1 MATHDQLNPRS
12 AFNQQAFED
21 PYLSGPSDLEEFGF
35 EQQQHTPSA
44 SSADPPSRLSSVS
57 PADQKLSSDTSMHNY
72 EFDDA
77 PFDDARYI
85 DFNEP
90 GSTDPLF
97 LDDMLSVGDGH
108 VSAFPNAD
116 TYIQTKS
123 EYQEI
128 EDQKPTHLW
137 NHTLGGYQISAD
149 ATGQRQVQPSRL
161 AIPDSASSN
170 DNSQGHNRTRS
181 APSLSPI
188 VRISQVH
195 RGDSPTRDNDGWSSR
210 KNKRSSA
217 HLSPTGGSA
226 DDSDDQNEEISNG
239 ERGLSPSRAVD
250 GSWIPDVSTGQA
262 GVDPYSRNGD
272 FGPSP
277 KDLEEQRQFAEKEVD
292 IRIWSA
298 SVSVANSEAGDAS
311 SPWEPPRGRTRAVS
325 AVETRHDYFSL
336 MRPDDS
342 RIPGPGRLIHELDP
356 GSDFETSSN
365 KSHPDSHDGLP
376 TLNYTPEENQLAQ
389 QLNRSYP
396 WKDEPRYSFPLEIK
410 TQPETS
416 RSAMQLYEEMAKE
429 MDKAS
434 RVGTWGSRRLNDA
447 EVDSLLKSDSFFK
460 NLSLNTAAIRK
471 LLPKRSSNS
480 LKDKKRHFRQPSFE
494 PEPTDPPRKKES
506 GIAARLSRRP
516 SLNRPKSPTHI
527 MAAAIAGSM
536 AASIGSH
543 NSLSARSPV
552 SPGGGSLSPVVPW
565 NRLRSKS
572 EGSGPTPLIRP
583 LTIPNLEQR
592 QGVAQQ
598 KSSPLIE
605 SRASVG
611 LDVDEEDDDDSSDD
625 KGIFMDLAPSSQQI
639 VPTIEGFKRQISL
652 LDPRLEPALLQRFS
666 TEQLRRYKKLV
677 DEQTRHANSV
687 QSGRCDAGGRC
698 FASGGRATLLPPRA
712 NAKDPNA
719 TYCQF
724 QIPGHENSDDDDD
737 FDNENNQ
744 SLENSIIPAVFADGI
759 RMPPVKRLPAEFECS
774 LCFKVKKFQKPSDWT
789 KHIYEDIYPFTCTFP
804 DCVGEPK
811 SFKRKA
817 DWVRHET
824 ERHRHLEWWAC
835 NMPNCDHRCFRKNNF
850 VQHLVREHRKP
861 DPTAKKSRGSAASG
875 SANAA
880 AHDREIA
887 KLWNQVEECHH
898 ETQKKP
904 EEEPCRFCGNVCKDW
919 RKLMVHLAR
928 HMERIALP
936 VLRLAEEHA
945 SSTNRTTN
953 IYETTAAPAPL
964 ISVYSLAEPNL
975 TLNTNVMTGLGE
987 PNLSADNNISSPMQP
1002 LMMPCDPQHGSH
1014 MLSPTMSMDMS
1025 PSGTTYPPASASSYL
1040 QPHYTPVH
1048 RNSMSY
1054 PPAPNANVM
1063 AIRQPTTM
1071 STASSSNV
1079 GPTIYQQQQQQLH
1092 ISTIGLD
1099 AQEPLYQSPQDTC
1112 FNPDDYLPAST
1123 SAGVVGYTSAPMVNY
1138 TMTTSPETVPNGL
1151 MAGNNNAAYMS
1162 RAAAMTAAAAQ
1173 MQDNSHTYPP
1183 ATYHFQ

>member
-1 MATHDQLNPRS
+1 MATHDQLNPLS

-35 EQQQHTPSA
+35 EQQQHTPSV
-44 SSADPPSRLSSVS
+44 SSADPPSRLSSLS
-57 PADQKLSSDTSMHNY
+57 PADQKLSSDASMHNY
-72 EFDDA
+72 EYNDA
-77 PFDDARYI
+77 PFDDSRYI
-85 DFNEP
+85 DFNGP

-97 LDDMLSVGDGH
+97 LDDMLSVEDGQ
-108 VSAFPNAD
+108 VSAFPNVD

-123 EYQEI
+123 EYQEN
-128 EDQKPTHLW
+128 EDQKPTQVL
-137 NHTLGGYQISAD
+137 NHVSGGNQVSAD
-149 ATGQRQVQPSRL
+149 ATGQRQLQPSRL
-161 AIPDSASSN
+161 AIPDSAYSN

-188 VRISQVH
+188 VKISQVH
-195 RGDSPTRDNDGWSSR
+195 RGDSPTRENDGWNPL
-210 KNKRSSA
+210 KNKRSSV

-226 DDSDDQNEEISNG
+226 DDSDDQNEEISNSQ
-239 ERGLSPSRAVD
+239 RSLSPSRAED
-250 GSWIPDVSTGQA
+250 GSWIPDASTGQA
-262 GVDPYSRNGD
+262 GVDPYARND
-272 FGPSP
+272 EFGPSP
-277 KDLEEQRQFAEKEVD
+277 KDLEEQRQLAEKEVD

-298 SVSVANSEAGDAS
+298 SVSVANSEAGDDS
-311 SPWEPPRGRTRAVS
+311 SPWEAPRGRTRAVS
-325 AVETRHDYFSL
+325 AVETRQDYFSL

-356 GSDFETSSN
+356 GSDFETLSN
-365 KSHPDSHDGLP
+365 ISHADSHDGLP
-376 TLNYTPEENQLAQ
+376 ALDYTPEENQLAE
-389 QLNRSYP
+389 QLNRAYP
-396 WKDEPRYSFPLEIK
+396 WKDEPRYSFPLAIK

-434 RVGTWGSRRLNDA
+434 RVGTWGSSRRRLNDA

-480 LKDKKRHFRQPSFE
+480 LKDKRRYFRQPSFE
-494 PEPTDPPRKKES
+494 PEPTDPPQKKES

-552 SPGGGSLSPVVPW
+552 SPGGGSLSAVVPW
-565 NRLRSKS
+565 SRSRSKS
-572 EGSGPTPLIRP
+572 EGSGPTPLIRS
-583 LTIPNLEQR
+583 LAIPTLEQR
-592 QGVAQQ
+592 QGAQQ
-598 KSSPLIE
+598 KSSPLVE

-611 LDVDEEDDDDSSDD
+611 LDADEDDDDDSSDD
-625 KGIFMDLAPSSQQI
+625 KGIFMDLAPTLQQI
-639 VPTIEGFKRQISL
+639 VPTLEGFKRQISL
-652 LDPRLEPALLQRFS
+652 LDPRLEPALLQRFAI
-666 TEQLRRYKKLV
+666 EQLRRYKKLI
-677 DEQTRHANSV
+677 DEQSRHVALA
-687 QSGRCDAGGRC
+687 QSGHCDAGERC
-698 FASGGRATLLPPRA
+698 FASGGRAKLLPPRA
-712 NAKDPNA
+712 NAKDPGA

-724 QIPGHENSDDDDD
+724 QIPGHENSDDDDE
-737 FDNENNQ
+737 FDEENNQ

-835 NMPNCDHRCFRKNNF
+835 NMPNCDHKCFRKNNF

-861 DPTAKKSRGSAASG
+861 DPTAKKARGSAASG

-880 AHDREIA
+880 AHDTEIA
-887 KLWNQVEECHH
+887 KLWKQVEECHH

-936 VLRLAEEHA
+936 VLRLAEEHS
-945 SSTNRTTN
+945 SSTNRTAN
-953 IYETTAAPAPL
+953 IYEATPAPAPS
-964 ISVYSLAEPNL
+964 ISVYNSVEPNL
-975 TLNTNVMTGLGE
+975 SLNTNDMAGLGE
-987 PNLSADNNISSPMQP
+987 PTMSDGNISSPMQP
-1002 LMMPCDPQHGSH
+1002 MMMPYDPQQGSH
-1014 MLSPTMSMDMS
+1014 MLSPTRSMDMS

-1040 QPHYTPVH
+1040 QPHYTPAH

-1054 PPAPNANVM
+1054 PPAPNANGM
-1063 AIRQPTTM
+1063 ATRQPTTM
-1071 STASSSNV
+1071 PTASSSNI
-1079 GPTIYQQQQQQLH
+1079 GPVIYQQLH

-1123 SAGVVGYTSAPMVNY
+1123 SVGVAGYTSAPMVNY
-1138 TMTTSPETVPNGL
+1138 TMPTSSETVPNGL
-1151 MAGNNNAAYMS
+1151 DNVAYMQS
-1162 RAAAMTAAAAQ
+1162 AAAMTAAAAQ

>member
-1 MATHDQLNPRS
+1 MATHDQLNPLS

-35 EQQQHTPSA
+35 EQQQHTPSV
-44 SSADPPSRLSSVS
+44 SSADPPSRLSSLS
-57 PADQKLSSDTSMHNY
+57 PADQKLSSDASMHNY
-72 EFDDA
+72 EYNDA
-77 PFDDARYI
+77 PFDDSRYI
-85 DFNEP
+85 DFNGP

-97 LDDMLSVGDGH
+97 LDDMLSVEDGQ
-108 VSAFPNAD
+108 VSAFPNVD

-123 EYQEI
+123 EYQEN
-128 EDQKPTHLW
+128 EDQKPT
-137 NHTLGGYQISAD
+137 
-149 ATGQRQVQPSRL
+149 QRQLQPSRL
-161 AIPDSASSN
+161 AIPDSAYSN

-188 VRISQVH
+188 VKISQVH
-195 RGDSPTRDNDGWSSR
+195 RGDSPTRENDGWNPL
-210 KNKRSSA
+210 KNKRSSV

-226 DDSDDQNEEISNG
+226 DDSDDQNEEISNSQ
-239 ERGLSPSRAVD
+239 RSLSPSRAED
-250 GSWIPDVSTGQA
+250 GSWIPDASTGQA
-262 GVDPYSRNGD
+262 GVDPYARND
-272 FGPSP
+272 EFGPSP
-277 KDLEEQRQFAEKEVD
+277 KDLEEQRQLAEKEVD

-298 SVSVANSEAGDAS
+298 SVSVANSEAGDDS
-311 SPWEPPRGRTRAVS
+311 SPWEAPRGRTRAVS
-325 AVETRHDYFSL
+325 AVETRQDYFSL

-356 GSDFETSSN
+356 GSDFETLSN
-365 KSHPDSHDGLP
+365 ISHADSHDGLP
-376 TLNYTPEENQLAQ
+376 ALDYTPEENQLAE
-389 QLNRSYP
+389 QLNRAYP
-396 WKDEPRYSFPLEIK
+396 WKDEPRYSFPLAIK

-434 RVGTWGSRRLNDA
+434 RVGTWGSSRRRLNDA

-480 LKDKKRHFRQPSFE
+480 LKDKRRYFRQPSFE
-494 PEPTDPPRKKES
+494 PEPTDPPQKKES

-552 SPGGGSLSPVVPW
+552 SPGGGSLSAVVPW
-565 NRLRSKS
+565 SRSRSKS
-572 EGSGPTPLIRP
+572 EGSGPTPLIRS
-583 LTIPNLEQR
+583 LAIPTLEQR
-592 QGVAQQ
+592 QGAQQ
-598 KSSPLIE
+598 KSSPLVE

-611 LDVDEEDDDDSSDD
+611 LDADEDDDDDSSDD
-625 KGIFMDLAPSSQQI
+625 KGIFMDLAPTLQQI
-639 VPTIEGFKRQISL
+639 VPTLEGFKRQISL
-652 LDPRLEPALLQRFS
+652 LDPRLEPALLQRFAI
-666 TEQLRRYKKLV
+666 EQLRRYKKLI
-677 DEQTRHANSV
+677 DEQSRHVALA
-687 QSGRCDAGGRC
+687 QSGHCDAGERC
-698 FASGGRATLLPPRA
+698 FASGGRAKLLPPRA
-712 NAKDPNA
+712 NAKDPGA

-724 QIPGHENSDDDDD
+724 QIPGHENSDDDDE
-737 FDNENNQ
+737 FDEENNQ

-835 NMPNCDHRCFRKNNF
+835 NMPNCDHKCFRKNNF

-861 DPTAKKSRGSAASG
+861 DPTAKKARGSAASG

-880 AHDREIA
+880 AHDTEIA
-887 KLWNQVEECHH
+887 KLWKQVEECHH

-936 VLRLAEEHA
+936 VLRLAEEHS
-945 SSTNRTTN
+945 SSTNRTAN
-953 IYETTAAPAPL
+953 IYEATPAPAPS
-964 ISVYSLAEPNL
+964 ISVYNSVEPNL
-975 TLNTNVMTGLGE
+975 SLNTNDMAGLGE
-987 PNLSADNNISSPMQP
+987 PTMSDGNISSPMQP
-1002 LMMPCDPQHGSH
+1002 MMMPYDPQQGSH
-1014 MLSPTMSMDMS
+1014 MLSPTRSMDMS

-1040 QPHYTPVH
+1040 QPHYTPAH

-1054 PPAPNANVM
+1054 PPAPNANGM
-1063 AIRQPTTM
+1063 ATRQPTTM
-1071 STASSSNV
+1071 PTASSSNI
-1079 GPTIYQQQQQQLH
+1079 GPVIYQQLH

-1123 SAGVVGYTSAPMVNY
+1123 SVGVAGYTSAPMVNY
-1138 TMTTSPETVPNGL
+1138 TMPTSSETVPNGL
-1151 MAGNNNAAYMS
+1151 DNVAYMQS
-1162 RAAAMTAAAAQ
+1162 AAAMTAAAAQ

>member
-1 MATHDQLNPRS
+1 MATHDQLNPLS

-35 EQQQHTPSA
+35 EQQQHTPSV
-44 SSADPPSRLSSVS
+44 SSADPPSRLSSLS
-57 PADQKLSSDTSMHNY
+57 PADQKLSSDASMHNY
-72 EFDDA
+72 EYNDA
-77 PFDDARYI
+77 PFDDSRYI
-85 DFNEP
+85 DFNGP

-97 LDDMLSVGDGH
+97 LDDMLSVEDGQ
-108 VSAFPNAD
+108 VSAFPNVD

-123 EYQEI
+123 EYQEN
-128 EDQKPTHLW
+128 EDQKPT
-137 NHTLGGYQISAD
+137 
-149 ATGQRQVQPSRL
+149 QRQLQPSRL
-161 AIPDSASSN
+161 AIPDSAYSN

-188 VRISQVH
+188 VKISQVH
-195 RGDSPTRDNDGWSSR
+195 RGDSPTRENDGWNPL
-210 KNKRSSA
+210 KNKRSSV

-226 DDSDDQNEEISNG
+226 DDSDDQNEEISNSQ
-239 ERGLSPSRAVD
+239 RSLSPSRAED
-250 GSWIPDVSTGQA
+250 GSWIPDASTGQA
-262 GVDPYSRNGD
+262 GVDPYARND
-272 FGPSP
+272 EFGPSP
-277 KDLEEQRQFAEKEVD
+277 KDLEEQRQLAEKEVD

-298 SVSVANSEAGDAS
+298 SVSVANSEAGDDS
-311 SPWEPPRGRTRAVS
+311 SPWEAPRGRTRAVS
-325 AVETRHDYFSL
+325 AVETRQDYFSL

-356 GSDFETSSN
+356 GSDFETLSN
-365 KSHPDSHDGLP
+365 ISHADSHDGLP
-376 TLNYTPEENQLAQ
+376 ALDYIPEENQLAE
-389 QLNRSYP
+389 QLNRAYP
-396 WKDEPRYSFPLEIK
+396 WKDEPRYSFPLAIK

-434 RVGTWGSRRLNDA
+434 RVGTWGSSRRRLNDA

-480 LKDKKRHFRQPSFE
+480 LKDKRRYFRQPSFE
-494 PEPTDPPRKKES
+494 PEPTDPPQKKES

-552 SPGGGSLSPVVPW
+552 SPGGGSLSAVVPW
-565 NRLRSKS
+565 SRSRSKS
-572 EGSGPTPLIRP
+572 EGSGPTPLIRS
-583 LTIPNLEQR
+583 LAIPTLEQR
-592 QGVAQQ
+592 QGAQQ
-598 KSSPLIE
+598 KSSPLVE

-611 LDVDEEDDDDSSDD
+611 LDADEDDDDDSSDD
-625 KGIFMDLAPSSQQI
+625 KGIFMDLAPTLQQI
-639 VPTIEGFKRQISL
+639 VPTLEGFKRQISL
-652 LDPRLEPALLQRFS
+652 LDPRLEPALLQRFAI
-666 TEQLRRYKKLV
+666 EQLRRYKKLI
-677 DEQTRHANSV
+677 DEQSRHVALA
-687 QSGRCDAGGRC
+687 QSGHCDAGERC
-698 FASGGRATLLPPRA
+698 FASGGRAKLLPPRA
-712 NAKDPNA
+712 NAKDPGA

-724 QIPGHENSDDDDD
+724 QIPGHENSDDDDE
-737 FDNENNQ
+737 FDEENNQ

-835 NMPNCDHRCFRKNNF
+835 NMPNCDHKCFRKNNF

-861 DPTAKKSRGSAASG
+861 DPTAKKARGSAASG

-880 AHDREIA
+880 AHDTEIA
-887 KLWNQVEECHH
+887 KLWKQVEECHH

-936 VLRLAEEHA
+936 VLRLAEEHS
-945 SSTNRTTN
+945 SSTNRTAN
-953 IYETTAAPAPL
+953 IYEATPAPAPS
-964 ISVYSLAEPNL
+964 ISVYNSVEPNL
-975 TLNTNVMTGLGE
+975 SLNTNDMAGLGE
-987 PNLSADNNISSPMQP
+987 PTMSDGNISSPMQP
-1002 LMMPCDPQHGSH
+1002 MMMPYDPQQGSH
-1014 MLSPTMSMDMS
+1014 MLSPTRSMDMS

-1040 QPHYTPVH
+1040 QPHYTPAH

-1054 PPAPNANVM
+1054 PPAPNANGM
-1063 AIRQPTTM
+1063 ATRQPTTM
-1071 STASSSNV
+1071 PTASSSNI
-1079 GPTIYQQQQQQLH
+1079 GPVIYQQLH

-1123 SAGVVGYTSAPMVNY
+1123 SVGVAGYTSAPMVNY
-1138 TMTTSPETVPNGL
+1138 TMPTSSETVPNGL
-1151 MAGNNNAAYMS
+1151 DNVAYMQS
-1162 RAAAMTAAAAQ
+1162 AAAMTAAAAQ

>member
-1 MATHDQLNPRS
+1 MATHDQLNPRL

-35 EQQQHTPSA
+35 EQQQHTPSN
-44 SSADPPSRLSSVS
+44 SSADPPSRLSSLS
-57 PADQKLSSDTSMHNY
+57 PADRKPSGDTSMHNY
-72 EFDDA
+72 EFNDP
-77 PFDDARYI
+77 PFDESRFL

-97 LDDMLSVGDGH
+97 LDDMLSVEDGQT
-108 VSAFPNAD
+108 SAFPD
-116 TYIQTKS
+116 VDCYIQTKS
-123 EYQEI
+123 EYQKIDE
-128 EDQKPTHLW
+128 QKPTQALD
-137 NHTLGGYQISAD
+137 HTTGGNRIPAD
-149 ATGQRQVQPSRL
+149 AIGQRQLQPPKL
-161 AIPDSASSN
+161 AIPDAAYSN

-188 VRISQVH
+188 VKISQVH
-195 RGDSPTRDNDGWSSR
+195 RGDSPTRDSDKQNPL

-226 DDSDDQNEEISNG
+226 DDSDDQKEEISSD
-239 ERGLSPSRAVD
+239 ERSWSPSRAED
-250 GSWIPDVSTGQA
+250 GSWIPDASTGQA
-262 GVDPYSRNGD
+262 GVDPYSRNDD

-277 KDLEEQRQFAEKEVD
+277 KDLEEQRQLADKEVD

-298 SVSVANSEAGDAS
+298 SVSAANSDVGDNS

-336 MRPDDS
+336 MLPDDS
-342 RIPGPGRLIHELDP
+342 RIPGPGRLIHEPDP

-365 KSHPDSHDGLP
+365 ISHADSHEGLP
-376 TLNYTPEENQLAQ
+376 ALDYTPEENQVAQ

-396 WKDEPRYSFPLEIK
+396 WKDEPRYSFPLAIK
-410 TQPETS
+410 SQPETS

-429 MDKAS
+429 MDKVS

-460 NLSLNTAAIRK
+460 NLSLNTAAIRR
-471 LLPKRSSNS
+471 LLPKRSNNS
-480 LKDKKRHFRQPSFE
+480 LKDKFRHSRQPSSE
-494 PEPTDPPRKKES
+494 QEPTGPPQKKES

-543 NSLSARSPV
+543 NSLSVRSPV
-552 SPGGGSLSPVVPW
+552 SPGGVTLSPVVPW
-565 NRLRSKS
+565 NNRSRSKS
-572 EGSGPTPLIRP
+572 EGSGPSPLIRP
-583 LTIPNLEQR
+583 LAIPKVEQR
-592 QGVAQQ
+592 QESQQ
-598 KSSPLIE
+598 KSSPLVE
-605 SRASVG
+605 TRASVG
-611 LDVDEEDDDDSSDD
+611 LDVDEYDDDDSSDD
-625 KGIFMDLAPSSQQI
+625 KGIYMDLAPSQQQI
-639 VPTIEGFKRQISL
+639 VPTLEGFKRQISL
-652 LDPRLEPALLQRFS
+652 LDPRLEPALLQRFA
-666 TEQLRRYKKLV
+666 TEQLRRYKKLI
-677 DEQTRHANSV
+677 DEQTRHAALV
-687 QSGRCDAGGRC
+687 QAGRCDAKERC
-698 FASGGRATLLPPRA
+698 FASGGRAKLLPPRA

-724 QIPGHENSDDDDD
+724 QIPGHEYSDDDDE
-737 FDNENNQ
+737 FDEENHQ
-744 SLENSIIPAVFADGI
+744 SLENSVVPATFADGI

-774 LCFKVKKFQKPSDWT
+774 LCFKVKKLQKPSDWT

-824 ERHRHLEWWAC
+824 ECHRHLEWWTC
-835 NMPNCDHRCFRKNNF
+835 NMPNCDHQCFRKNNF

-861 DPTAKKSRGSAASG
+861 DPTAKKSKGSAASG
-875 SANAA
+875 SANSAA
-880 AHDREIA
+880 LDRDIA
-887 KLWNQVEECHH
+887 KLWRQVEECHH

-904 EEEPCRFCGNVCKDW
+904 EEEPCRFCGNICKDW

-945 SSTNRTTN
+945 SSTNRTTKV
-953 IYETTAAPAPL
+953 YKTTGTSAPS
-964 ISVYSLAEPNL
+964 ISVYSSAEQNL
-975 TLNTNVMTGLGE
+975 TLDTDIMAGLGE
-987 PNLSADNNISSPMQP
+987 SSMSDDSNINSPMQP
-1002 LMMPCDPQHGSH
+1002 MMMPYEHPQGSQ
-1014 MLSPTMSMDMS
+1014 MLSPTMSMEMS
-1025 PSGTTYPPASASSYL
+1025 PSSTTYPPISASSYL

-1054 PPAPNANVM
+1054 PPAPNANTM
-1063 AIRQPTTM
+1063 ANRQPTTI
-1071 STASSSNV
+1071 STASSNI
-1079 GPTIYQQQQQQLH
+1079 GPAIYQQQLQ

-1099 AQEPLYQSPQDTC
+1099 GQEPLYQSPQDTC

-1123 SAGVVGYTSAPMVNY
+1123 SAASMGGYTSAPMVNY
-1138 TMTTSPETVPNGL
+1138 TMTTSPETVPHGL
-1151 MAGNNNAAYMS
+1151 MSGNNNAAYMS
-1162 RAAAMTAAAAQ
+1162 RAAAMTAAQ

-1183 ATYHFQ
+1183 ATFYHQ

>member
-35 EQQQHTPSA
+35 EQQQNTPSA
-44 SSADPPSRLSSVS
+44 SSADPPSRLSSLS

-72 EFDDA
+72 EFNDP
-77 PFDDARYI
+77 PFDESRFI
-85 DFNEP
+85 DFNGP

-97 LDDMLSVGDGH
+97 LDDMLSVEDGQ
-108 VSAFPNAD
+108 VSAFPSVDN
-116 TYIQTKS
+116 YIQPKS
-123 EYQEI
+123 EYQVI
-128 EDQKPTHLW
+128 QDQKPTQVS
-137 NHTLGGYQISAD
+137 NHASD
-149 ATGQRQVQPSRL
+149 ATGQRQLQPSRL
-161 AIPDSASSN
+161 AIPDSVYSN
-170 DNSQGHNRTRS
+170 DGSQGHNRTRS

-188 VRISQVH
+188 VKISQVH

-226 DDSDDQNEEISNG
+226 DDSDDQSEDTDNG
-239 ERGLSPSRAVD
+239 ERSLSPSRAED
-250 GSWIPDVSTGQA
+250 GSWIPDASTGQA
-262 GVDPYSRNGD
+262 GVDPYARNDD

-277 KDLEEQRQFAEKEVD
+277 KDLEEQRQLADKEVD

-298 SVSVANSEAGDAS
+298 SVSAANSEVGDGS

-365 KSHPDSHDGLP
+365 ISHADTHDGLP
-376 TLNYTPEENQLAQ
+376 ALDYTPEENQLAQ

-396 WKDEPRYSFPLEIK
+396 WADEPRYSFPLAIK
-410 TQPETS
+410 TQPDTS

-480 LKDKKRHFRQPSFE
+480 LKDKKRHSRQPSFG
-494 PEPTDPPRKKES
+494 PEPTDPPQKKES

-552 SPGGGSLSPVVPW
+552 SPGGGTLSPVVPW
-565 NRLRSKS
+565 NNRSRSKS
-572 EGSGPTPLIRP
+572 EGSGPSPLIRP
-583 LTIPNLEQR
+583 LTIPKVEQR
-592 QGVAQQ
+592 QGAQQ
-598 KSSPLIE
+598 KSSPLVE

-611 LDVDEEDDDDSSDD
+611 LDVDEDGDDDSSDD

-639 VPTIEGFKRQISL
+639 VPTLEGFKRQISL
-652 LDPRLEPALLQRFS
+652 LDPRLEPALLQRFA
-666 TEQLRRYKKLV
+666 TEQLRRYKKLI
-677 DEQTRHANSV
+677 DEQTRHAGLV
-687 QSGRCDAGGRC
+687 QSGRCDAKERC
-698 FASGGRATLLPPRA
+698 FASGGRAKLLPPRA
-712 NAKDPNA
+712 NAKDPSA

-737 FDNENNQ
+737 FDEENNQ

-774 LCFKVKKFQKPSDWT
+774 LCFKVKKLQKPSDWT

-804 DCVGEPK
+804 NCVGEPK

-824 ERHRHLEWWAC
+824 ECHRHLEWWAC
-835 NMPNCDHRCFRKNNF
+835 NMPNCDHKCFRKNNF
-850 VQHLVREHRKP
+850 VQHLVREHRFP

-880 AHDREIA
+880 AYDREIA
-887 KLWNQVEECHH
+887 KLWKKVEECHF

-953 IYETTAAPAPL
+953 IYETTTAPAPS
-964 ISVYSLAEPNL
+964 ISVYSSAEPNL
-975 TLNTNVMTGLGE
+975 TLNTNVMTGLGD
-987 PNLSADNNISSPMQP
+987 NMSDNNISSPMQP
-1002 LMMPCDPQHGSH
+1002 MMMPYDPQQGSH

-1040 QPHYTPVH
+1040 QPHYTPAH

-1054 PPAPNANVM
+1054 PPAPNANAM
-1063 AIRQPTTM
+1063 AIRQ
-1071 STASSSNV
+1071 
-1079 GPTIYQQQQQQLH
+1079 H

-1123 SAGVVGYTSAPMVNY
+1123 TSASIAGYTSAPMVNY

-1162 RAAAMTAAAAQ
+1162 RAAAMTAAQ
-1173 MQDNSHTYPP
+1173 MQDNGHTYPP
-1183 ATYHFQ
+1183 ATYNFQ